1 MGFNIGKA
9 LDPAD
14 VFGRRAAKDAAEA
27 QADAANYAADLSA
40 KTQTEMFER
49 GQEATAPWRESG
61 GRALGMLADIYG
73 QRKPQFD
80 AEGNPVLDEDG
91 NQIFEQG
98 DRDAALQSFRGSP
111 AYMNQMSASR
121 EGALDAVNSTRDA
134 NPRMIEEL
142 KRVSSGIA
150 DRGYGD
156 YTRGLQSMAGVGQ
169 SMAQGTAGQSAQLGQ
184 TLGQTYQ
191 NQAQQVGQAQA
202 QAVINQANQTSN
214 ALQQGASMFS
224 AYRGSQPNHNA
235 NAGKHMSQITDYN
248 SVNTVPRY

>member
-1 MGFNIGKA
+1 MGLSLSEI

-14 VFGRRAAKDAAEA
+14 LFSGRGAARAAEA

-40 KTQTEMFER
+40 KTQKDMFER
-49 GQEATAPWRESG
+49 GQEASAPWRESG

-73 QRKPQFD
+73 QRKPQYD
-80 AEGNPVLDEDG
+80 ADGKPLLDEEGNQV
-91 NQIFEQG
+91 FEQG
-98 DRDAALQSFRGSP
+98 NRDAALTAFRGSP
-111 AYMNQMSASR
+111 AYMNQMNASR
-121 EGALDAVNSTRDA
+121 EGAIGAVNSTRDA
-134 NPRMIEEL
+134 NPRMLDEL

-169 SMAQGTAGQSAQLGQ
+169 SMAQNTADQSAQLGQ
-184 TLGQTYQ
+184 SLGQTYQ

-202 QAVINQANQTSN
+202 QGVINQANIQNN
-214 ALQQGASMFS
+214 ALQQGASIYG
-224 AYRGSQPNHNA
+224 AYSGARPNHNA
-235 NAGKHMSQITDYN
+235 NAGKQMSQITDYN